1 MGLFKILN
9 NNRME
14 SVEIFKKMI
23 PALETS
29 GAEIVKKVGCVYHF
43 ELRKVKGDKAT
54 VISIDL
60 KNGNGKVS
68 FEKEG
73 KPDATFIMLD
83 ADFVK
88 LASGKLKP
96 QQAFMTGKMKIK
108 GNMAKAMKFNPSV
121 LPKGAKL

>member
-1 MGLFKILN
+1 MQSL
-9 NNRME
+9 
-14 SVEIFKKMI
+14 EIFKQMA
-23 PALETS
+23 PVLEKD
-29 GAEIVKKVGCVYHF
+29 GAEIVKKVGCLYHF
-43 ELRKVKGDKAT
+43 ELRKAKADSPVIVT
-54 VISIDL
+54 VDL

-73 KPDATFIMLD
+73 TPDCTFVMLD

-88 LASGKLKP
+88 MSQGKLKP

-108 GNMAKAMKFNPSV
+108 GNMAKAMKFNPNV